1 MVTDSGPVQALPGSQ
16 TILKGAS
23 GSEMITSFE
32 LDVHFFPVT
41 STTSFLPG
49 SFGYVPGVVS
59 LTQIFPVFFF

>member
-1 MVTDSGPVQALPGSQ
+1 
-16 TILKGAS
+16 
-23 GSEMITSFE
+23 MITSFE

-59 LTQIFPVFFF
+59 LTQIFPVFFFNASNPSSSALGWVI